1 MPVYW
6 IVSPSLSG
14 LNLCR
19 VRQALL
25 GDANVKMYPLL
36 DGKFTR
42 LSFDTYRLVDASV
55 RTTADESNDFVSVKN
70 ADFACIAVV
79 QG

>member
-19 VRQALL
+19 VRHPLS
-25 GDANVKMYPLL
+25 GDANVEMHALL

-42 LSFDTYRLVDASV
+42 LPFDTHRLVDPSV
-55 RTTADESNDFVSVKN
+55 RTTANESNDFVPVKN
-70 ADFACIAVV
+70 TDFACVTVV